1 MSFFWTKLFL
11 SQLWWVSIH
20 LSYIHCPLSYIQI
33 SLSRVT
39 GVVAHQQSL
48 IWIFCPFAPQ
58 VCSSRPFLIRLSW
71 SLNWSLILKYLDK
84 VNKTL
89 RALKQ
94 TFMELWKT
102 NLDKFRHLAE
112 IPIKYGIDQGD
123 ALSPWLLST
132 RLNPMTQVHIK
143 SGRQISTMKWSNSQ
157 TLPPHGLSCMPR
169 VRKKQLTDPS
179 HQDLQQRHGNG
190 IWATSVAEEQ
200 LREAG
205 YSELMESAY
214 WMGTLP

>member
-33 SLSRVT
+33 SPSRVT
-39 GVVAHQQSL
+39 GVVAHHRSL

-58 VCSSRPFLIRLSW
+58 VCSTSPFLIRLW
-71 SLNWSLILKYLDK
+71 WSLILKYLDR

-94 TFMELWKT
+94 TFMEQWKT
-102 NLDKFRHLAE
+102 NLHKFRHLAE
-112 IPIKYGIDQGD
+112 IPIKCGIGQGD

-132 RLNPMTQVHIK
+132 RLNPMIQVHTK
-143 SGRQISTMKWSNSQ
+143 SGLQISTMQWSNSQ
-157 TLPPHGLSCMPR
+157 TRSPHGLSCMAR
-169 VRKKQLTDPS
+169 VRKKHPTDLS

-205 YSELMESAY
+205 HSELMESAY
-214 WMGTLP
+214 WMGTLY